1 MPFPKTEIDATIDQL
16 TTQGFADGQTAFRQQ
31 LVRGEAGNGL
41 VTELLRVSAQQNNDL
56 NSKSASQTQTL
67 ITTKAA
73 DALLNGGLAMNILNQ
88 RSAGGQPQ
96 ASANDAGVNSGG
108 PATK

>member
-1 MPFPKTEIDATIDQL
+1 VL
-16 TTQGFADGQTAFRQQ
+16 TQGFADGHAILRKQA
-31 LVRGEAGNGL
+31 VRSEAGNEL
-41 VTELLRVSAQQNNDL
+41 ITELVRAAAQTNNKLVDV
-56 NSKSASQTQTL
+56 SASQTQTL

-73 DALLNGGLAMNILNQ
+73 DAILNGGLASAILGQ